1 MSYNYLRYGILTTYR
16 HSYFLRRKGNST
28 LCISGPISLNGTRNI
43 TILKYWLFI
52 LLKSHEEGFYSSP
65 PGNPFDKTFFSSSG
79 SEINQPLQDI
89 ILSTS
94 GAYKLRKYNLTD
106 IKSSQILFADVA
118 ERNQGA
124 TSRGCC
130 GAVISG
136 SIRGKEN
143 IKFKTMDSF
152 NRPTALEVC
161 MKEISFYE
169 KLEDLQGTFIPIF
182 YGFFNLHGIL
192 ILAIEDCG
200 TPLPLSAINTH
211 EDKVKKAISEING
224 MKVKHGD
231 LEVRELNGVQVY
243 PNILVKSGE
252 IRIID
257 FHVSKETDDII
268 IETLD
273 ISQLCKKPRMD

>member
-1 MSYNYLRYGILTTYR
+1 MSYNYLRYGILTTYK

-28 LCISGPISLNGTRNI
+28 LCISGPISLNGTQNI
-43 TILKYWLFI
+43 TILKYWLYI

-79 SEINQPLQDI
+79 GEVNQPLQDI

-94 GAYKLRKYNLTD
+94 GVYELRKYNLTY
-106 IKSSQILFADVA
+106 IKSSQILFADIA

-152 NRPTALEVC
+152 NRPTALEDC
-161 MKEISFYE
+161 MKEIGFYH
-169 KLEDLQGTFIPIF
+169 KLEALQGTVIPNF
-182 YGFFNLHGIL
+182 YGFFNLHGML
-192 ILAIEDCG
+192 ILAVEDCG
-200 TPLPLSAINTH
+200 TPLPLSDIITY
-211 EDKVKKAISEING
+211 EDKVKKAISKING
-224 MKVKHGD
+224 IKVKHGD

-257 FHVSKETDDII
+257 FHISEETADVI
-268 IETLD
+268 IETVETLQQ
-273 ISQLCKKPRMD
+273 SKKSRVQ